1 MAFTPVIIE
10 SIYDYQFNF
19 KRLLKYKDTIIWRN
33 CENLEIT
40 IKSKINKL
48 IFENCKNIKIIMCD
62 AIIGVEFNKCNDIK
76 LKIKK
81 DKIVNSI
88 ETFLSNVE
96 LKIYKQNIN
105 FITFFTEN
113 SKLKF
118 ISHFN

>member
-1 MAFTPVIIE
+1 MAFTPVIID

-19 KRLLKYKDTIIWRN
+19 KKLLKNKDTIIWRN
-33 CENLEIT
+33 CENLEII
-40 IKSKINKL
+40 IKSKINKM

-62 AIIGVEFNKCNDIK
+62 AIIGVEFNKCTDIK

-96 LKIYKQNIN
+96 LKIYKKNRNGIA
-105 FITFFTEN
+105 FFTEN